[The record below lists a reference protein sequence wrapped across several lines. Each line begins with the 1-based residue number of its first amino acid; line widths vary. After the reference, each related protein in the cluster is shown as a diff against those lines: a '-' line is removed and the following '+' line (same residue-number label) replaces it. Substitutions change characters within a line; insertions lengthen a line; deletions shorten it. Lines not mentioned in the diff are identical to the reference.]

1 MKSLYLAAHRTGQGH
16 LPPAL
21 PQMRETHST
30 PVGRLPGAAVA
41 AVLAAAGVPF
51 SGPGAVT
58 TADGGLC
65 YQQCH
70 WAKDEKKYGGGAH
83 WAAAAASAAAA
94 HGRRGTVSRAGP
106 QEGQRWRAGWRQPLA
121 WARAG
126 WGWPLALP
134 WASWDPLAAAV
145 VLQGKRKHA
154 IFALD
159 ISDIRACAQQCLA
172 ATQICLSQ
180 TGNDEQEDINTHDSS
195 VQEDEESNKQMTG

>member
-1 MKSLYLAAHRTGQGH
+1 MCVRQANLNRLYLAAHRTGRGH

-21 PQMRETHST
+21 PQMHETHSS
-30 PVGRLPGAAVA
+30 PVGRLPGAVVA

-51 SGPGAVT
+51 SGPGVVK

-65 YQQCH
+65 YQHCH
-70 WAKDEKKYGGGAH
+70 WGKDEKKYGGGAH
-83 WAAAAASAAAA
+83 WAAAAAVAVA

-106 QEGQRWRAGWRQPLA
+106 QEGQKWRAGWQQPLA

-145 VLQGKRKHA
+145 VLQGKHKHA
-154 IFALD
+154 VFALD
-159 ISDIRACAQQCLA
+159 IGILEPVQ
-172 ATQICLSQ
+172 
-180 TGNDEQEDINTHDSS
+180 SS
-195 VQEDEESNKQMTG
+195 ALLQHKSA